1 MADPADWAV
10 PFRILLPPIF
20 TYSMTDPELGFGVSP
35 RLLKA
40 TEALLFAADDPI
52 GTERIAEIVTEV
64 TGESSLDA
72 ERVEAVIEAL
82 QEAYTANER
91 AFEIV
96 AWAGGYRLVTREEVA
111 PFVKAMVQD
120 EQRQSL
126 SRSLLETVAVV
137 AYKQP
142 VTRPEVDFVRG
153 VNSDYALRK
162 LMELELVDVKGR
174 SESLGRP
181 LLYGTTPAF
190 LEQFGLNT
198 LDDLPTIRE
207 VEDLL
212 DDPNFDDERAQ
223 LLQLKTEEAA
233 DALGDA
239 LPESI
244 QNVADATANDADA
257 TTSEDETKPPTDDEA
272 SASPQ

>member
-1 MADPADWAV
+1 MANSDPA
-10 PFRILLPPIF
+10 
-20 TYSMTDPELGFGVSP
+20 LGFGVSP

-52 GTERIAEIVTEV
+52 GAERIAEIVTEV
-64 TGESSLDA
+64 TGETKVDA
-72 ERVEAVIEAL
+72 ERVETVIKAL
-82 QEAYTANER
+82 QEAYTVNER

-96 AWAGGYRLVTREEVA
+96 AWAGGYRMVTRDDVA

-181 LLYGTTPAF
+181 LLYGTTPDF

-207 VEDLL
+207 VEELL

-239 LPESI
+239 MPDSL
-244 QNVADATANDADA
+244 QNIAEAKANDSDTA
-257 TTSEDETKPPTDDEA
+257 TSEDETNPPADDEA

>member
-1 MADPADWAV
+1 MSST
-10 PFRILLPPIF
+10 PP
-20 TYSMTDPELGFGVSP
+20 DLGFGISE

-52 GTERIAEIVTEV
+52 DAVRIAEIVAEV
-64 TGESSLDA
+64 TGEAEIDA
-72 ERVEAVIEAL
+72 ERVEAVIERL
-82 QEAYTANER
+82 REMYSTNGR

-111 PFVKAMVQD
+111 PFVKAMVRD
-120 EQRQSL
+120 EQRSSL

-162 LMELELVDVKGR
+162 LMELELVDVEGR

-181 LLYGTTPAF
+181 LLYGTTPDF
-190 LEQFGLNT
+190 LEQFGLDT

-207 VEDLL
+207 VEELL
-212 DDPNFDDERAQ
+212 DDPHFDDERAQ
-223 LLQLKTEEAA
+223 LLQLDTEEAA

-239 LPESI
+239 LPESV
-244 QNVADATANDADA
+244 QNEAEAS
-257 TTSEDETKPPTDDEA
+257 TTSEATPSESDDA
-272 SASPQ
+272 SKQDRTSASSK

>member
-1 MADPADWAV
+1 MTNSDPA
-10 PFRILLPPIF
+10 
-20 TYSMTDPELGFGVSP
+20 LGFGVSP

-52 GTERIAEIVTEV
+52 GAERIAEIVTEV
-64 TGESSLDA
+64 TGETKVDA
-72 ERVEAVIEAL
+72 ERVETVIEAL
-82 QEAYTANER
+82 QEAYNTNER

-96 AWAGGYRLVTREEVA
+96 AWAGGYRMVTREEVA

-181 LLYGTTPAF
+181 LLYGTTPEF

-207 VEDLL
+207 VEELL

-239 LPESI
+239 MPDSLQKIAE
-244 QNVADATANDADA
+244 AEANDADA
-257 TTSEDETKPPTDDEA
+257 APSEDEPNPSEQSDT
-272 SASPQ
+272 SVSSQ

>member
-1 MADPADWAV
+1 
-10 PFRILLPPIF
+10 
-20 TYSMTDPELGFGVSP
+20 
-35 RLLKA
+35 
-40 TEALLFAADDPI
+40 
-52 GTERIAEIVTEV
+52 
-64 TGESSLDA
+64 
-72 ERVEAVIEAL
+72 
-82 QEAYTANER
+82 
-91 AFEIV
+91 
-96 AWAGGYRLVTREEVA
+96 
-111 PFVKAMVQD
+111 
-120 EQRQSL
+120 
-126 SRSLLETVAVV
+126 VAVV

>member
-1 MADPADWAV
+1 
-10 PFRILLPPIF
+10 
-20 TYSMTDPELGFGVSP
+20 MTDPNSPLGFEVSD
-35 RLLKA
+35 RLRKA

-52 GTERIAEIVTEV
+52 GAERIAEIVADV
-64 TGESSLDA
+64 TGETALDA
-72 ERVEAVIEAL
+72 ERVEAVIETLRETYA
-82 QEAYTANER
+82 ANGR

-96 AWAGGYRLVTREEVA
+96 AWAGGYRLVTRDDVA

-181 LLYGTTPAF
+181 LLYGTTPDF
-190 LEQFGLNT
+190 LEQFGLNS

-207 VEDLL
+207 VEELL

-239 LPESI
+239 LPESVH
-244 QNVADATANDADA
+244 NVA
-257 TTSEDETKPPTDDEA
+257 EA
-272 SASPQ
+272 KAAAAENEHTGSASSNGMASSPDAEDGSSASTA